1 MDEIIR
7 YIAKMLP
14 CILAFI
20 PIYLVIRIIIIF
32 KNKKIDFKREILLL
46 VFYCF
51 LIGVFSQAFTSSL
64 KFSIY
69 NISLKRINLIPF
81 KIIYDTMV
89 ELESGN
95 FSYLI
100 ISLLGNIGIFIP
112 LGILIK
118 IIWKISDM
126 KTILYGFY
134 ISLFI
139 ETIQLFIGRNTDID
153 DLMLNTFGILIGV
166 LLVKIFDKKTV

>member
-1 MDEIIR
+1 MNEIIR
-7 YIAKMLP
+7 YIANMLP

-32 KNKKIDFKREILLL
+32 RNKKIDYMSEILLL
-46 VFYCF
+46 IFYCF
-51 LIGVFSQAFTSSL
+51 LIGLLSQAFTSSL

-81 KIIYDTMV
+81 KIIYDTV
-89 ELESGN
+89 IELESGN
-95 FSYLI
+95 SSYLI

-118 IIWKISDM
+118 IIWKTSDI
-126 KTILYGFY
+126 KTILYGFN

-139 ETIQLFIGRNTDID
+139 EINQLFIGRYTDID
-153 DLMLNTFGILIGV
+153 DLILNTFGVLIGV
-166 LLVKIFDKKTV
+166 LLVKIFNKKTV

>member
-1 MDEIIR
+1 MNEIIR
-7 YIAKMLP
+7 YIANMLP

-32 KNKKIDFKREILLL
+32 KNKKIAFKREIILL

-69 NISLKRINLIPF
+69 NISLKRINIIPF
-81 KIIYDTMV
+81 KILYDTV
-89 ELESGN
+89 IELESGN
-95 FSYLI
+95 SSYLI

-112 LGILIK
+112 IGILIK
-118 IIWKISDM
+118 TIWKTSNI
-126 KTILYGFY
+126 KTIIYGFY

-153 DLMLNTFGILIGV
+153 DLILNTFGVLIGV
-166 LLVKIFDKKTV
+166 LLVKIFNKKAV

>member
-1 MDEIIR
+1 MNEIIR
-7 YIAKMLP
+7 YIANMLP

-32 KNKKIDFKREILLL
+32 KNNNIDFKRELLLL
-46 VFYCF
+46 VFCCF

-69 NISLKRINLIPF
+69 NISLKRINIIPF
-81 KIIYDTMV
+81 KILYDTMI
-89 ELESGN
+89 ELKSGN
-95 FSYLI
+95 SSYLI
-100 ISLLGNIGIFIP
+100 ISLLGNICLFIP
-112 LGILIK
+112 VGILIK
-118 IIWKISDM
+118 TIWKTSDI

-139 ETIQLFIGRNTDID
+139 ELVQLFIGRNTDVD
-153 DLMLNTFGILIGV
+153 DLILYTFVVFIGV
-166 LLVKIFDKKTV
+166 FLVKIFNNKTV